1 MQKWKWIVNL
11 TDEQDRELQSLV
23 RKGRASARRITRAR
37 VLLLAAEDRPDD
49 EVAAVLHTSRSTVE
63 RIRRRFVEHGLEAAL
78 SERPRPGAAPKLD
91 ERGQATLIAL
101 ACSNPPDGR
110 ASWTM
115 QLLADELVVRRVVP
129 SISDEAVRRT
139 LKKTGLKPWLQEHW
153 CIPEV
158 SPAFVAAMEDVL
170 DLYAEP
176 YDPRRPVVGFD
187 ERPLQLLD
195 DTRAPVPPAPGR
207 TRRVD
212 YEYRRNGTGNVFT
225 SVEPLAGWRH
235 VEVTERRTA
244 VDFAHQMR
252 WLVDEAYPNAKVIR
266 VVLDNLNI
274 HTIASLYA
282 AFPPQEARRI
292 ARKLEFHPTPK
303 HGSWLNVA
311 ESELAVLSNQCLNR
325 RLPTLVSVRREV
337 TAWERQRNAKQVKI
351 HWLFTT
357 AHARRKLRH
366 AYPIPA

>member
-1 MQKWKWIVNL
+1 M
-11 TDEQDRELQSLV
+11 
-23 RKGRASARRITRAR
+23 
-37 VLLLAAEDRPDD
+37 
-49 EVAAVLHTSRSTVE
+49 
-63 RIRRRFVEHGLEAAL
+63 
-78 SERPRPGAAPKLD
+78 
-91 ERGQATLIAL
+91 
-101 ACSNPPDGR
+101 
-110 ASWTM
+110 
-115 QLLADELVVRRVVP
+115 
-129 SISDEAVRRT
+129 
-139 LKKTGLKPWLQEHW
+139 
-153 CIPEV
+153 
-158 SPAFVAAMEDVL
+158 AAMEDVL

-195 DTRAPVPPAPGR
+195 DTREPIPVAPGR
-207 TRRVD
+207 VRRVD

-244 VDFAHQMR
+244 VDFAHQMK
-252 WLVDEAYPNAKVIR
+252 WLVDEAYPDVKVVR

-274 HTIASLYA
+274 HKIASLYV
-282 AFPPQEARRI
+282 AFPAPDARRI
-292 ARKLEFHPTPK
+292 ARKLEFHLTPK

-325 RLPTLVSVRREV
+325 RLPTLVIVRKEV
-337 TAWERQRNAKQVKI
+337 SAWERQRNADGVKI

-357 AHARRKLRH
+357 AHARHKFRQ